1 MKKTFKTFKENFNTH
16 WNSDRLYH
24 IYKEKKI
31 INEKG
36 YKWIFYIGIGL
47 WAAGVGVFALSF
59 AVPLAFTGFF
69 QNVAFVLVKTGFWY
83 FRDYMLGNVDDID
96 SYIKK
101 SLGLMGVEIAILA
114 VSSSA
119 VRDLVS
125 SKVKDGI
132 KK

>member
-1 MKKTFKTFKENFNTH
+1 
-16 WNSDRLYH
+16 
-24 IYKEKKI
+24 
-31 INEKG
+31 
-36 YKWIFYIGIGL
+36 
-47 WAAGVGVFALSF
+47 
-59 AVPLAFTGFF
+59 
-69 QNVAFVLVKTGFWY
+69 
-83 FRDYMLGNVDDID
+83 MLGNVDDID